1 MRGIVHF
8 AVSLLV
14 LTVFLAVGSAS
25 VSADE
30 KAVPSVE
37 QGKKLFG
44 DPSIG
49 TNGKTCATCHPSEE
63 KVGELAARSEWFGGK
78 AKTLEQAINFCVK
91 GPLEGKP
98 LADDSVELKSIA
110 MYMKSLIKE

>member
-1 MRGIVHF
+1 MRGMVNF
-8 AVSLLV
+8 AASLLV
-14 LTVFLAVGSAS
+14 LTVLLAVSSAAF
-25 VSADE
+25 SADE
-30 KAVPSVE
+30 KAAPTVE

-44 DPSIG
+44 DPSLG
-49 TNGKTCATCHPSEE
+49 TNGKTCATCHPSDE
-63 KVGELAARSEWFGGK
+63 KVGELAARGEWFGGK

-98 LADDSVELKSIA
+98 LPEDSAKLKSIA